1 MKIVLASQF
10 KNEAVRAVEWLE
22 YYRDRGISDF
32 ILCDDH
38 STDHSLERINSVSGI
53 TVTHFSS
60 QSEPTRFTG
69 SSDTELYKWDL
80 EHPQNQ
86 HTNFRRMFTYA
97 CEHYGPDTAI
107 GFLDMDEFIFTN
119 SDLPLVQVI
128 SEKIKPYAVMSI
140 CSFEVDSRTFEL
152 NGIKLVD
159 QSTHSMSVESRVKST
174 RRTSV
179 KSLIHLGHP
188 LHKFAFTEPIPEIG
202 AGIHTAGLPLSSR
215 ETWGKLVRK
224 RLKNWLRTNLT
235 GGDRRWY
242 ALERFWVPQSPHDAY
257 ALDSLWL
264 RVDPYSLS
272 YLHYR
277 TPSYDMPINGPLFDC
292 DYDLKQSP
300 KSKVL

>member
-22 YYRDRGISDF
+22 YYRDRGITDF

-38 STDHSLERINSVSGI
+38 STEHSLERINSVSGI

-152 NGIKLVD
+152 NG
-159 QSTHSMSVESRVKST
+159 QSLLAQTTRSMSVESRIHST
-174 RRTSV
+174 RRTYV
-179 KSLIHLGHP
+179 KSLVNLGHP
-188 LHKFAFTEPIPEIG
+188 LRSYAFTEPIEEIG

-215 ETWGKLVRK
+215 ETTGKLFRK
-224 RLKNWLRTNLT
+224 RLKNWLRTTLKM
-235 GGDRRWY
+235 GSQRWY
-242 ALERFWVPQSPHDAY
+242 ALECVWVPKNPQDQFS
-257 ALDSLWL
+257 LGSLWL

-277 TPSYDMPINGPLFDC
+277 TPSYDMPINGPLFDY
-292 DYDLKQSP
+292 DYDLQRQVK
-300 KSKVL
+300 

>member
-1 MKIVLASQF
+1 MRIVLASQF
-10 KNEAVRAVEWLE
+10 KNEALRAVEWLE
-22 YYRDRGISDF
+22 YYKARGITDF

-38 STDHSLERINSVSGI
+38 SSDHSVELINSIDGI
-53 TVTHFSS
+53 HVKHFSS
-60 QSEPTRFTG
+60 LSIPTRFSG

-86 HTNFRRMFTYA
+86 HTNFRRMFAYA

-128 SEKIKPYAVMSI
+128 GEKIQHYAVISI
-140 CSFEVDSRTFEL
+140 CSFEVDSRTFEVTGNSL
-152 NGIKLVD
+152 LA
-159 QSTHSMSVESRVKST
+159 QSTLSMSVESRMHST

-179 KSLIHLGHP
+179 KSMINLGHP
-188 LHKFAFTEPIPEIG
+188 LSRYAFTEPIEEIG

-215 ETWGKLVRK
+215 KTLSGMWRK
-224 RLKNWLRTNLT
+224 RFKNYFRALLKPSAK
-235 GGDRRWY
+235 RWY
-242 ALERFWVPQSPHDAY
+242 ALEEVWVPKNPYDTFS
-257 ALDSLWL
+257 LSSLWL

-277 TPSYDMPINGPLFDC
+277 TPSYDMAINGPLFDC
-292 DYDLKQSP
+292 DYDVEKMP
-300 KSKVL
+300 

>member
-10 KNEAVRAVEWLE
+10 KNEAIRAVEWLE
-22 YYRDRGISDF
+22 YYKARGIVDF

-38 STDHSLERINSVSGI
+38 STDDSIARINSVEGI
-53 TVTHFSS
+53 KVKHFSS
-60 QSEPTRFTG
+60 QSVPTRFSG

-86 HTNFRRMFTYA
+86 HTNFRRMFAYA

-119 SDLPLVQVI
+119 RDAPLHQVI

-152 NGIKLVD
+152 NGSNLLD
-159 QSTHSMSVESRVKST
+159 QTTRSMSVENRAIST
-174 RRTSV
+174 RRTTV
-179 KSLIHLGHP
+179 KSFIQLGHP
-188 LHKFAFTEPIPEIG
+188 LSKYAFTEPIPEIG

-215 ETWGKLVRK
+215 QTWPKLIRK
-224 RLKNWLRTNLT
+224 RLKNWLRMIV
-235 GGDRRWY
+235 GSGPKRWY
-242 ALERFWVPQSPHDAY
+242 ALESVWVPQHLHDSF
-257 ALDSLWL
+257 ALEDLWL
-264 RVDPYSLS
+264 RVDPFSLS

-277 TPSYDMPINGPLFDC
+277 TPSYDMPINGPLFDY
-292 DYDLKQSP
+292 DYDLK
-300 KSKVL
+300 KL